1 MTSPIYP
8 LFSLPIE
15 IEEDVVLARQRAR
28 QVASALSFDSQDQI
42 RLATAVSEIARNAY
56 SYGGGGRIEFRVEG
70 NQAPQL
76 LTITIRD
83 RGPGI
88 KNLEEILAG
97 RYRST
102 TGMGLGIIGAQ
113 RLVDRVDVQTS
124 SEGTS
129 VSLRKLL
136 PQRSEQY
143 SGPRLQELA
152 QELMRDPRRT
162 AMEEVRQ
169 QNLELVT
176 ALEELSRRKAELE
189 ILNRELEDTN
199 RGVVAL
205 YAELDEKAE
214 HLRRADDMKTK
225 FLSNMTHEFRTPLN
239 SILALSKLLLDELD
253 GPLNDEQ
260 RKQVGFIRKGADGLS
275 ELVNDLLDIAK
286 IEAGKTTVAAK
297 EFSIAD
303 LLSALRGML
312 RPLLLNTSVALIFDE
327 PGDLPPMVS
336 DEAKVSQI
344 LRNFISNALKFTEQG
359 EVRVSVHYDAAI
371 DVVEFAVSDTG
382 IGIAPAD
389 QEAIFREFSQVEHRL
404 QRRTKGTGLGLPIT
418 AKLVDLL
425 GGRLTLESAVG
436 EGSTFRATIPRMHAA
451 ASPPLPGLNA
461 PVEDDSR
468 IPVLFVDDDLD
479 TLALYEK
486 YLAGTAFRMLPA
498 RNLGEARYGLQFRPR
513 VIVLDVLL
521 IGENTWSF
529 LAELKSDIATR
540 NIPVMVLTA
549 VEDQHKAI
557 VLGANAYS
565 LKPVGREALV
575 RTLTELTTTWTI
587 LVIDDDEATRYVLA
601 RALADLNCSV
611 IEAATGT
618 DGLQKAREVHPD
630 LVFLD
635 LNLPEMGGTEV
646 LQHLKEDPAT
656 AALPVIIYT
665 SRPLDETLTH
675 ELKGNAA
682 LVLSKHHYDR
692 DALITAVRQLLPIGA
707 HERA

>member
-8 LFSLPIE
+8 LFTLPIE
-15 IEEDVVLARQRAR
+15 SEEDVVLARQRAR
-28 QVASALSFDSQDQI
+28 QTAAALAFDGQDQI
-42 RLATAVSEIARNAY
+42 RIATAVSEIARNAY

-70 NQAPQL
+70 SRAPQL

-88 KNLEEILAG
+88 KNLEEILSG
-97 RYRST
+97 RYKSS
-102 TGMGLGIIGAQ
+102 TGMGLGLIGAK
-113 RLVDRVDVQTS
+113 RLVDRVHVDTS
-124 SEGTS
+124 STGTS
-129 VSLRKLL
+129 VSLTKLL
-136 PQRSEQY
+136 PPHSELY
-143 SGPRLQELA
+143 SGSQLESLA
-152 QELMRDPRRT
+152 QQLMLDPRRT
-162 AMEEVRQ
+162 AMEELRL
-169 QNLELVT
+169 QNVDLVA
-176 ALEELSRRKAELE
+176 ALEELGRRRQELE
-189 ILNRELEDTN
+189 TLNRELEDTN

-286 IEAGKTTVAAK
+286 IEAGKTTIAAK
-297 EFSIAD
+297 EFSVAD

-312 RPLLLNTSVALIFDE
+312 RPLLLNTSVALVFEESD
-327 PGDLPPMVS
+327 DLPPMIS

-344 LRNFISNALKFTEQG
+344 LRNFISNALKFTEHG
-359 EVRVSVHYDAAI
+359 EVRVSVRYDPSI
-371 DVVEFAVSDTG
+371 DIVEFTVADTG

-389 QEAIFREFSQVEHRL
+389 QETIFREFSQIEHRL
-404 QRRTKGTGLGLPIT
+404 QKRARGTGLGLPIT

-436 EGSTFRATIPRMHAA
+436 KGSTFRAAIPRVHSV
-451 ASPPLPGLNA
+451 ASAPLPGLTVVA
-461 PVEDDSR
+461 DDPR
-468 IPVLFVDDDLD
+468 MPILFLDDDAD

-486 YLAGTAFRMLPA
+486 YLAGTSFRVLPA
-498 RNLGEARYGLQFRPR
+498 RDLKEARYGLQFRPR

-521 IGENTWSF
+521 VGEDSWPF
-529 LAELKSDIATR
+529 LAELKRDASTR
-540 NIPVMVLTA
+540 NTPVMVLTA
-549 VEDQHKAI
+549 VEDQHKAV

-565 LKPVGREALV
+565 LKPVGRETLI
-575 RTLTELTTTWTI
+575 RTLTELTTSWRI
-587 LVIDDDEATRYVLA
+587 LVIDDDEATRYVLS
-601 RALADLNCSV
+601 RALAELNCNV
-611 IEAATGT
+611 VEAGTGT
-618 DGLQKAREVHPD
+618 EGLQKAKDDRPD

-635 LNLPEMGGTEV
+635 LNLPEMGGVDV

-665 SRPLDETLTH
+665 SRPLDESLTR
-675 ELKGNAA
+675 ELKGHAA
-682 LVLSKHHYDR
+682 LVLSKQQYDR

-707 HERA
+707 A

>member
-1 MTSPIYP
+1 MTNPVFP

-15 IEEDVVLARQRAR
+15 SEEDVVLARQRAR
-28 QVASALSFDSQDQI
+28 QTAAALSFDGQDQI

-56 SYGGGGRIEFRVEG
+56 SYAGGGRIEFRVEG
-70 NQAPQL
+70 NHAPQL
-76 LTITIRD
+76 LTITIHD

-97 RYRST
+97 RYRSQ

-113 RLVDRVDVQTS
+113 RLVDRVDIES
-124 SEGTS
+124 SRSGTS
-129 VSLRKLL
+129 VALRKLL
-136 PQRSEQY
+136 PARTELY
-143 SGPRLQELA
+143 SGPRLHDIA
-152 QELMRDPRRT
+152 QELMRDPRRS
-162 AMEEVRQ
+162 AMDEVRQ

-176 ALEELSRRKAELE
+176 ALEELRKRKEELE
-189 ILNRELEDTN
+189 TLNRELEDTN

-260 RKQVGFIRKGADGLS
+260 RKQVGFMRKGAEGLS

-286 IEAGKTTVAAK
+286 IEAGKTTIAAK

-312 RPLLLNTSVALIFDE
+312 RPLLLNTSVALVFEE
-327 PGDLPPMVS
+327 PEDIPPMIS

-344 LRNFISNALKFTEQG
+344 LRNFISNALKFTEEG
-359 EVRVSVHYDAAI
+359 EVRISVRYDASI

-389 QEAIFREFSQVEHRL
+389 QETIFREFGQVEHLL
-404 QRRTKGTGLGLPIT
+404 QKRTRGTGLGLPIT
-418 AKLVDLL
+418 AKLVELL

-436 EGSTFRATIPRMHAA
+436 EGSTFRAVIPRVHS
-451 ASPPLPGLNA
+451 ASTAPLPGLVA
-461 PVEDDSR
+461 ALEDDSR
-468 IPVLFVDDDLD
+468 IPVLFVEDHAD
-479 TLALYEK
+479 TLELYEK
-486 YLAGTAFRMLPA
+486 YLEGSAFRLLPA
-498 RNLGEARYGLQFRPR
+498 RDLREARYGLQFRPR
-513 VIVLDVLL
+513 AIVLDILL
-521 IGENTWSF
+521 AGEDSWAF
-529 LAELKSDIATR
+529 LVELKRDPSTR
-540 NIPVMVLTA
+540 NTPVMVLTA
-549 VEDQHKAI
+549 VADQHKAI
-557 VLGANAYS
+557 VLGANSYS
-565 LKPVGREALV
+565 LKPVSREDLI
-575 RTLTELTTTWTI
+575 RTLTELTTSWSI

-601 RALADLNCSV
+601 RALAELNCSV
-611 IEAATGT
+611 VEAATGT
-618 DGLQKAREVHPD
+618 EGLEKARGGKPD

-635 LNLPEMGGTEV
+635 LNLPEIGGVEI
-646 LQHLKEDPAT
+646 LQRLKADPAT
-656 AALPVIIYT
+656 AGIPVIIYT
-665 SRPLDETLTH
+665 SRPLDDALAQ
-675 ELKGNAA
+675 ELQGGAS

-692 DALITAVRQLLPIGA
+692 DALITAVRQLLPIGTA
-707 HERA
+707 